1 MSGSVITLMLIV
13 SISLG
18 AFGLM
23 ALLWGLKTGQFDDYN
38 KFAKGALNDSEE
50 DLRDAAR
57 MDEKKKEAI
66 KKRKEKN
73 YSPPD

>member
-1 MSGSVITLMLIV
+1 MSESVITLMLIV

-23 ALLWGLKTGQFDDYN
+23 ALLWGLKTGQFDDYS
-38 KFAKGALNDSEE
+38 KFANGALNDSEE
-50 DLRDAAR
+50 DLRDAVKMEERRKEAL
-57 MDEKKKEAI
+57 KKK
-66 KKRKEKN
+66 KEKN